1 MQREKMP
8 IMDCMKNP
16 VFRFLISVFILS
28 LPVLSAQASKTLEG
42 WPDSWSTQWVTHVD
56 GDDAIQP
63 FMVSEGTLII
73 RGKPYGYIRTREVY
87 HHYQLEFE
95 WRWVRETGNSG
106 VLMHM
111 NGPDQVWPLCI
122 EVQLRAGNAGDI
134 VMINTG
140 SGVTVRG
147 ESYLVNGDAR
157 FASAAKTL
165 PEIEKPAGEW
175 NHCKIVNGGT
185 TLEVWVNGEKVNSAS
200 SMTLSSGFVGFQSE
214 GTPLAIRNLSLV
226 PLQP

>member
-1 MQREKMP
+1 
-8 IMDCMKNP
+8 
-16 VFRFLISVFILS
+16 S

-134 VMINTG
+134 
-140 SGVTVRG
+140 
-147 ESYLVNGDAR
+147 
-157 FASAAKTL
+157 
-165 PEIEKPAGEW
+165 
-175 NHCKIVNGGT
+175 
-185 TLEVWVNGEKVNSAS
+185 
-200 SMTLSSGFVGFQSE
+200 
-214 GTPLAIRNLSLV
+214 
-226 PLQP
+226 